1 MNRLK
6 AMSKLPSRQLITE
19 NDPTRKVQS
28 YLMSLDH
35 LHPDF
40 TNDVI
45 ANITDNRRE
54 GEKKK
59 KDASA
64 SLSKL

>member
-1 MNRLK
+1 MTRLK
-6 AMSKLPSRQLITE
+6 AMSKRPSQQLITE

-40 TNDVI
+40 TDDVI
-45 ANITDNRRE
+45 ANITHNRRE
-54 GEKKK
+54 KKKK

-64 SLSKL
+64 SLSTL